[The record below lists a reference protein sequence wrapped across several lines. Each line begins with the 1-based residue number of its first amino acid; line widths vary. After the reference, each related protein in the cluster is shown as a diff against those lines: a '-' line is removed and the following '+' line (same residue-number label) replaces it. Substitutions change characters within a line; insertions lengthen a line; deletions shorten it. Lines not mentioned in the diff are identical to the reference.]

1 MQISFAV
8 RFSERIEMGKR
19 NRPQHNDKQK
29 DEHLSDEMAKFAIK
43 NENDL
48 KTKYQPKMKKNIA
61 VVYGGDSSEFVVSV
75 KSSKNVF
82 ESINPSIYNV
92 WKVQMQGL
100 NWDVFEGDKVIASID
115 KGDFSFVKNGEKIQF
130 DFAYITIHG
139 TPGEDGKLQGYFDMV
154 KIPYSTCGVYSSAL
168 TFNKYFCSNYL
179 RNFGVTMAK
188 SVRLFKGD
196 AIDTNKL
203 VEELGLPVFV
213 KPNAGGSSFGVT
225 KVKEK
230 EQLLAAL
237 ELATKESADIL
248 IEEFIDGPEFT
259 CGLVKLS
266 DQEILFP
273 VTEVIPQNEF
283 FDFEAKYT
291 VGKTD
296 EITPARISPELTSK
310 IQQLSSRIYDLCDCS
325 GIVRVD
331 YILKDGEFYFLEVN
345 TTPGMTAT
353 SFVPQ
358 QIAAMNRKL
367 GDILGLIIEDK
378 LK

>member
-1 MQISFAV
+1 
-8 RFSERIEMGKR
+8 
-19 NRPQHNDKQK
+19 
-29 DEHLSDEMAKFAIK
+29 
-43 NENDL
+43 
-48 KTKYQPKMKKNIA
+48 MKKNIA

-82 ESINPSIYNV
+82 ESINPEIYNV
-92 WKVQMQGL
+92 WKVQMKGL
-100 NWDVFEGDKVIASID
+100 DWQVMVNDQVLSSVDKN
-115 KGDFSFVKNGEKIQF
+115 DFSFLLNGQKIKF

-139 TPGEDGKLQGYFDMV
+139 TPGEDGKLQGYFDLV
-154 KIPYSTCGVYSSAL
+154 KVPHSTCGVSSSAL
-168 TFNKYFCSNYL
+168 TFNKYFCSNFL
-179 RNFGVTMAK
+179 RNFDIPMAK
-188 SVRLFKGD
+188 SVRIFKGEPVNVD
-196 AIDTNKL
+196 EL
-203 VEELGLPVFV
+203 VETLGLPVFV

-230 EQLLAAL
+230 SQLEAAL
-237 ELATKESADIL
+237 EMAMKESSDIL
-248 IEEFIDGPEFT
+248 VEEFIEGKEFT

-266 DQEILFP
+266 DQELLFP

-291 VGKTD
+291 AGKTD
-296 EITPARISPELTSK
+296 EITPARLSPEMTTK

-325 GIVRVD
+325 GIVRID
-331 YILKDGEFYFLEVN
+331 YILKNGEFYFLEVN

-358 QIAAMNRKL
+358 QIAAMDRKL
-367 GDILGLIIEDK
+367 GDVLGLIIEDN

>member
-1 MQISFAV
+1 
-8 RFSERIEMGKR
+8 
-19 NRPQHNDKQK
+19 
-29 DEHLSDEMAKFAIK
+29 
-43 NENDL
+43 
-48 KTKYQPKMKKNIA
+48 MKKNIA
-61 VVYGGDSSEFVVSV
+61 VVYGGDSSEFIVSV
-75 KSSKNVF
+75 KSSINVF
-82 ESINPSIYNV
+82 ESLDRAIYNV
-92 WKVQMQGL
+92 WKVQMKGL
-100 NWDVFEGDKVIASID
+100 QWEVYEADQAIAMVN
-115 KGDFSFVKNGEKIQF
+115 KNDFSFVKAGETIKF

-179 RNFGVTMAK
+179 RNFNVPMAK

-196 AIDTNKL
+196 AVEADQL
-203 VEELGLPVFV
+203 VDQLGLPLFV

-230 EQLLAAL
+230 EQLLDAL
-237 ELATKESADIL
+237 QTAINESADIL
-248 IEEFIDGPEFT
+248 VEQFIDGPEFT

-266 DQEILFP
+266 DQELIFP
-273 VTEVIPQNEF
+273 VTEVIPKNEF
-283 FDFEAKYT
+283 FDFDAKYT

-296 EITPARISPELTSK
+296 EITPARISAELTQK
-310 IQQLSSRIYDLCDCS
+310 IQELSSRIYDLCDCS
-325 GIVRVD
+325 GIVRMD
-331 YILKDGEFYFLEVN
+331 YILKDHEFYFLEVN

-358 QIAAMNRKL
+358 QIAAMGKKL
-367 GDILGLIIEDK
+367 GDVLGLIIEDK

>member
-1 MQISFAV
+1 
-8 RFSERIEMGKR
+8 
-19 NRPQHNDKQK
+19 
-29 DEHLSDEMAKFAIK
+29 
-43 NENDL
+43 
-48 KTKYQPKMKKNIA
+48 MKKNIA

-75 KSSKNVF
+75 KSSINVYQ
-82 ESINPSIYNV
+82 SIDSNIYNV
-92 WKVQMQGL
+92 WKVCMKGL
-100 NWDVFEGDKVIASID
+100 EWDVFENDQLIAPID
-115 KGDFSFVKNGEKIQF
+115 KNSFSFTKNGESVNF

-139 TPGEDGKLQGYFDMV
+139 TPGEDGKLQGYFDML

-179 RNFGVTMAK
+179 RNFGILMAR

-196 AIDTNKL
+196 SADAGQLIEKL
-203 VEELGLPVFV
+203 ALPLFV

-230 EQLLAAL
+230 GQLLAAL
-237 ELATKESADIL
+237 EMAMNESSDIL
-248 IEEFIDGPEFT
+248 VEEFIDGPEFT

-266 DQEILFP
+266 DQELIFP

-296 EITPARISPELTSK
+296 EITPARISPELTRK

-325 GIVRVD
+325 GIVRID
-331 YILKDGEFYFLEVN
+331 YILKDNEFYFLEVN

-358 QIAAMNRKL
+358 QIAAMDRKL

>member
-1 MQISFAV
+1 
-8 RFSERIEMGKR
+8 
-19 NRPQHNDKQK
+19 
-29 DEHLSDEMAKFAIK
+29 
-43 NENDL
+43 
-48 KTKYQPKMKKNIA
+48 MKKNIA

-75 KSSKNVF
+75 KSSENV
-82 ESINPSIYNV
+82 YNAITEAGFTA
-92 WKVQMQGL
+92 WKVQIKGL
-100 NWDVFEGDKVIASID
+100 DWEVYTNGNPIANVDKS
-115 KGDFSFVKNGEKIQF
+115 DFSFVHNGKKIQF

-139 TPGEDGKLQGYFDMV
+139 TPGEDGKLQGYFDLV

-179 RNFGVTMAK
+179 RNFGITMAK

-196 AIDTNKL
+196 KIDADQLIEK
-203 VEELGLPVFV
+203 LGLPVFV

-230 EQLLAAL
+230 AQLQEAL
-237 ELATKESADIL
+237 ELAMTESDDIL
-248 IEEFIDGPEFT
+248 VEEFIDGKEFT
-259 CGLVKLS
+259 CGLVKIAG
-266 DQEILFP
+266 EKIVFP

-283 FDFEAKYT
+283 FDYEAKY
-291 VGKTD
+291 VAGKTD
-296 EITPARISPELTSK
+296 EITPARISPELTQK
-310 IQQLSSRIYDLCDCS
+310 VQQLSSHIYDLCDCS
-325 GIVRVD
+325 GIVRID
-331 YILKDGEFYFLEVN
+331 YILKDDEFYFLEVN

-367 GDILGLIIEDK
+367 GDVLGMIIEDK

>member
-1 MQISFAV
+1 
-8 RFSERIEMGKR
+8 
-19 NRPQHNDKQK
+19 
-29 DEHLSDEMAKFAIK
+29 
-43 NENDL
+43 
-48 KTKYQPKMKKNIA
+48 MKKNIA

-75 KSSKNVF
+75 KSSINVYQ
-82 ESINPSIYNV
+82 SIDSNVYNV
-92 WKVQMQGL
+92 WKVQMVGL
-100 NWDVFEGDKVIASID
+100 EWDVFENTQLIAPVDKN
-115 KGDFSFVKNGEKIQF
+115 DFSFVRNGEKITF

-179 RNFGVTMAK
+179 RNFDVRMAK

-196 AIDTNKL
+196 QVNVDQLIEN
-203 VEELGLPVFV
+203 LGLPLFV

-230 EQLLAAL
+230 DQLLEAL
-237 ELATKESADIL
+237 EMATKESADIL
-248 IEEFIDGPEFT
+248 IEQFIDGPEFT
-259 CGLVKLS
+259 RGLVKLS
-266 DQEILFP
+266 GQEFLFP

-291 VGKTD
+291 VGMTD
-296 EITPARISPELTSK
+296 EITPARISAELTSK

-325 GIVRVD
+325 GIVRID
-331 YILKDGEFYFLEVN
+331 YILKDNEFYFLEVN
-345 TTPGMTAT
+345 TTPGMTST

-358 QIAAMNRKL
+358 QIAAMDRKL

>member
-1 MQISFAV
+1 
-8 RFSERIEMGKR
+8 
-19 NRPQHNDKQK
+19 
-29 DEHLSDEMAKFAIK
+29 
-43 NENDL
+43 
-48 KTKYQPKMKKNIA
+48 MKKNIA

-82 ESINPSIYNV
+82 ESINPEIYNV
-92 WKVQMQGL
+92 WKVQIKGL
-100 NWDVFEGDKVIASID
+100 NWEVVENDQIIASVD
-115 KGDFSFVKNGEKIQF
+115 KSDFSFNLEGAKIEF

-139 TPGEDGKLQGYFDMV
+139 TPGEDGKLQGYFDLF

-179 RNFGVTMAK
+179 RNFNVPMAK

-196 AIDTNKL
+196 EVDVDDLIGK
-203 VEELGLPVFV
+203 LGLPMFV

-230 EQLLAAL
+230 GQLQAAL
-237 ELATKESADIL
+237 EMALKESDDIL
-248 IEEFIDGPEFT
+248 VEEFIDGKEFT

-266 DQEILFP
+266 DQELIFP

-283 FDFEAKYT
+283 FDFDAKYT
-291 VGKTD
+291 AGKTD
-296 EITPARISPELTSK
+296 EITPARISPELTHK
-310 IQQLSSRIYDLCDCS
+310 VQQLSSRIYDLCDCS
-325 GIVRVD
+325 GIVRID

-367 GDILGLIIEDK
+367 GDVLGMIIEDK

>member
-1 MQISFAV
+1 
-8 RFSERIEMGKR
+8 
-19 NRPQHNDKQK
+19 
-29 DEHLSDEMAKFAIK
+29 
-43 NENDL
+43 
-48 KTKYQPKMKKNIA
+48 MKKNIA

-82 ESINPSIYNV
+82 ESIDPTIYNV

-100 NWDVFEGDKVIASID
+100 DWVVFEGDEVISPID
-115 KGDFSFVKNGEKIQF
+115 KSDFSFIKNGNKIHF

-139 TPGEDGKLQGYFDMV
+139 TPGEDGKLQGYFDLV

-179 RNFGVTMAK
+179 RNFNVPMAK

-196 AIDTNKL
+196 AINPDKL

-230 EQLLAAL
+230 AQLQEAL
-237 ELATKESADIL
+237 ELAMTESNDIL
-248 IEEFIDGPEFT
+248 VEEFIDGKEFT
-259 CGLVKLS
+259 CGLVKIAG
-266 DQEILFP
+266 EKIVFP

-283 FDFEAKYT
+283 FDYEAKY
-291 VGKTD
+291 VAGKTD

-331 YILKDGEFYFLEVN
+331 YILKNGEFYFLEIN

-358 QIAAMNRKL
+358 QIKAMGKKL
-367 GDILGLIIEDK
+367 GDIIGMIIEDK

>member
-1 MQISFAV
+1 
-8 RFSERIEMGKR
+8 
-19 NRPQHNDKQK
+19 
-29 DEHLSDEMAKFAIK
+29 
-43 NENDL
+43 
-48 KTKYQPKMKKNIA
+48 MKKNIA

-75 KSSKNVF
+75 KSSVNVYK
-82 ESINPSIYNV
+82 SLDPTVYNV
-92 WKVQMQGL
+92 WKVQMKGL
-100 NWDVFEGDKVIASID
+100 DWEVFEDQQAVAEVDKN
-115 KGDFSFVKNGEKIQF
+115 DFSFVQDGKKIIF

-179 RNFGVTMAK
+179 RNFNVPMAK

-196 AIDTNKL
+196 QVEVDQL
-203 VEELGLPVFV
+203 VAELGLPLFV

-230 EQLLAAL
+230 SQLLDAL
-237 ELATKESADIL
+237 QMAVNESSDIL
-248 IEEFIDGPEFT
+248 VEQFIDGPEFT

-266 DQEILFP
+266 NQELIFP

-291 VGKTD
+291 QGKTD
-296 EITPARISPELTSK
+296 EITPARISPELTQK

-325 GIVRVD
+325 GIVRMD
-331 YILKDGEFYFLEVN
+331 YILKDNEFYFLEVN

-358 QIAAMNRKL
+358 QIEAMGKQL
-367 GDILGLIIEDK
+367 GQVLRLIIEDK

>member
-1 MQISFAV
+1 
-8 RFSERIEMGKR
+8 
-19 NRPQHNDKQK
+19 
-29 DEHLSDEMAKFAIK
+29 
-43 NENDL
+43 
-48 KTKYQPKMKKNIA
+48 MKKNIA

-82 ESINPSIYNV
+82 ESIDPGIYNV
-92 WKVQMQGL
+92 WKVQMKGL
-100 NWDVFEGDKVIASID
+100 VWEVFEDKKVIAPID
-115 KGDFSFVKNGEKIQF
+115 KNDFSFSIKGEKIKF

-179 RNFGVTMAK
+179 RNFGVPMAK

-196 AIDTNKL
+196 QDDADWL
-203 VEELGLPVFV
+203 VEELGLPMFV
-213 KPNAGGSSFGVT
+213 KPNAGGSSFGIT

-230 EQLLAAL
+230 GQLLEAL
-237 ELATKESADIL
+237 KIARNESTDIL
-248 IEEFIDGPEFT
+248 VEQFIDGPEFT

-266 DQEILFP
+266 DQELIFP

-291 VGKTD
+291 AGKTE
-296 EITPARISPELTSK
+296 EITPARISPELTQK

-325 GIVRVD
+325 GIVRID
-331 YILKDGEFYFLEVN
+331 YILKDSEFYFLEVN

-358 QIAAMNRKL
+358 QIAAMGKAL
-367 GDILGLIIEDK
+367 GDVLGLIIEDK

>member
-1 MQISFAV
+1 VVQ
-8 RFSERIEMGKR
+8 
-19 NRPQHNDKQK
+19 N
-29 DEHLSDEMAKFAIK
+29 L
-43 NENDL
+43 L
-48 KTKYQPKMKKNIA
+48 KMKKNIA

-82 ESINPSIYNV
+82 ESIDPSIYNV

-100 NWDVFEGDKVIASID
+100 NWDVLEGDKVIASVD
-115 KGDFSFVKNGEKIQF
+115 KGDFSFVRNGEKIQF

-139 TPGEDGKLQGYFDMV
+139 TPGEDGKLQGYFDLV

-179 RNFGVTMAK
+179 RNFDVPMAK

-196 AIDTNKL
+196 AIDPDKL
-203 VEELGLPVFV
+203 IEELGLPVFV

-230 EQLLAAL
+230 SQLLAAL
-237 ELATKESADIL
+237 EMATKESSDIL
-248 IEEFIDGPEFT
+248 VEEFIDGPEFT

-266 DQEILFP
+266 NQEILFP

-296 EITPARISPELTSK
+296 EITPARISPEMTQK

-325 GIVRVD
+325 GIVRID

-358 QIAAMNRKL
+358 QIAAMDRKL
-367 GDILGLIIEDK
+367 GDVLGLIIEDK

>member
-1 MQISFAV
+1 
-8 RFSERIEMGKR
+8 
-19 NRPQHNDKQK
+19 
-29 DEHLSDEMAKFAIK
+29 
-43 NENDL
+43 
-48 KTKYQPKMKKNIA
+48 MKKNIA

-82 ESINPSIYNV
+82 ESIDPTIYNV
-92 WKVQMQGL
+92 WKVQMKGL
-100 NWDVFEGDKVIASID
+100 DWDVFEGDEVISSID
-115 KGDFSFVKNGEKIQF
+115 KSDFSFIKNGNKIQF

-139 TPGEDGKLQGYFDMV
+139 TPGEDGKLQGYFDLV

-179 RNFGVTMAK
+179 RNFNVPMAK

-196 AIDTNKL
+196 TINPDKL

-230 EQLLAAL
+230 GQLQAAL
-237 ELATKESADIL
+237 EMAMKESTDIL
-248 IEEFIDGPEFT
+248 IEEFIEGKEFT

-266 DQEILFP
+266 DQKILFP

-291 VGKTD
+291 AGKTD
-296 EITPARISPELTSK
+296 EITPARLSQEMTNK

-358 QIAAMNRKL
+358 QIAAMGRKL

>member
-1 MQISFAV
+1 
-8 RFSERIEMGKR
+8 
-19 NRPQHNDKQK
+19 
-29 DEHLSDEMAKFAIK
+29 
-43 NENDL
+43 
-48 KTKYQPKMKKNIA
+48 MKKNIA

-75 KSSKNVF
+75 RSSENV
-82 ESINPSIYNV
+82 YNAITEAGFAA
-92 WKVQMQGL
+92 WKVQIKGL
-100 NWDVFEGDKVIASID
+100 DWDVYEDGQIVAAVDKS
-115 KGDFSFVKNGEKIQF
+115 DFSFVKDGKKIQF

-139 TPGEDGKLQGYFDMV
+139 TPGEDGKLQGYFELV

-179 RNFGVTMAK
+179 RNFGITMAK

-196 AIDTNKL
+196 KIEADQLIEK
-203 VEELGLPVFV
+203 LGLPVFV

-230 EQLLAAL
+230 AQLQEAL
-237 ELATKESADIL
+237 ELAMTESDDIL
-248 IEEFIDGPEFT
+248 VEEFIDGKEFT
-259 CGLVKLS
+259 CGLVKIGH
-266 DQEILFP
+266 EKIVFP

-283 FDFEAKYT
+283 FDYEAKY
-291 VGKTD
+291 VAGKTD
-296 EITPARISPELTSK
+296 EITPARISQELTQK
-310 IQQLSSRIYDLCDCS
+310 IQQLSSKIYDLCDCS
-325 GIVRVD
+325 GIVRID

-367 GDILGLIIEDK
+367 SDVLGAIIQDK

>member
-1 MQISFAV
+1 
-8 RFSERIEMGKR
+8 
-19 NRPQHNDKQK
+19 
-29 DEHLSDEMAKFAIK
+29 
-43 NENDL
+43 
-48 KTKYQPKMKKNIA
+48 MKKNIA

-100 NWDVFEGDKVIASID
+100 NWEVLEGDQVIATID
-115 KGDFSFVKNGEKIQF
+115 KDDFSFVKKGEKIQF

-196 AIDTNKL
+196 TIDTDQL
-203 VEELGLPVFV
+203 IEELGLPVFV

-237 ELATKESADIL
+237 EMATKESADIL
-248 IEEFIDGPEFT
+248 VEEFIDGPEFT

-291 VGKTD
+291 AGKTD

-325 GIVRVD
+325 GIVRID

-358 QIAAMNRKL
+358 QIAAMDRKL
-367 GDILGLIIEDK
+367 GDVLGLIIDDK

>member
-1 MQISFAV
+1 
-8 RFSERIEMGKR
+8 
-19 NRPQHNDKQK
+19 
-29 DEHLSDEMAKFAIK
+29 
-43 NENDL
+43 
-48 KTKYQPKMKKNIA
+48 MKKNIA

-82 ESINPSIYNV
+82 ESIDTNIYNV
-92 WKVQMQGL
+92 WKVQMKGL
-100 NWDVFEGDKVIASID
+100 EWVVMDDDQVIAPIN
-115 KGDFSFVKNGEKIQF
+115 KNDFSFIFNNREIKF

-154 KIPYSTCGVYSSAL
+154 QIPYSTCGVYSSAL

-179 RNFGVTMAK
+179 RNFGVPMAK
-188 SVRLFKGD
+188 SIRLFKGD
-196 AIDTNKL
+196 HADADQL
-203 VEELGLPVFV
+203 VKELGLPLFV

-225 KVKEK
+225 KVKQK
-230 EQLLAAL
+230 EQLLEAL
-237 ELATKESADIL
+237 EIALKESSDIL
-248 IEEFIDGPEFT
+248 VEQFIDGKEFT

-266 DQEILFP
+266 NQEFIFP

-283 FDFEAKYT
+283 FDYEAKYT
-291 VGKTD
+291 HGKTD
-296 EITPARISPELTSK
+296 EITPARISQELTDK

-325 GIVRVD
+325 GIVRMD
-331 YILKDGEFYFLEVN
+331 YILKDNEFYFLEVN

-358 QIAAMNRKL
+358 QITAMNRRL